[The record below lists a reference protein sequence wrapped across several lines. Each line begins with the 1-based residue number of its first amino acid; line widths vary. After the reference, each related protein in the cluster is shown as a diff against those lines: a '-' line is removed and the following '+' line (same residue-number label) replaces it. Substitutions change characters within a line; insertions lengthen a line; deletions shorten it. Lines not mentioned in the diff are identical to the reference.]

1 MIFGGILLAIISVTG
16 ILSVCGYAIWKLR
29 KWNPTVTVVVDKS
42 KESEAVSALVNML
55 EEERAEKEREV
66 RDNELRRYAESKK
79 KREPLEMHVGGAD
92 DGILKTKN
100 PHGKNILIPMKMTR
114 DDREVLKA
122 FYDL

>member
-1 MIFGGILLAIISVTG
+1 MMVVGWILAIICVTG
-16 ILSVCGYAIWKLR
+16 ILSVCGYAFWKLR